1 MGDRVLIQ
9 FINGHDA
16 REFSPVAYLHW
27 HGDSAPALIR
37 ACADLMRG
45 RDGDTGYAFA
55 RFIGICHNA
64 IGGNLSLGAWNTKG
78 VLQPDDSHG
87 DAGCYVVNVH
97 TWQVQAFGG
106 YGEPFN
112 ARDGGVV

>member
-9 FINGHDA
+9 FVNGRDA

-27 HGDSAPALIR
+27 HGEGAPDLIK
-37 ACADLMRG
+37 ACAALMAG
-45 RDGDTGYAFA
+45 RDGDTGYTFA
-55 RFIGICHNA
+55 RFIGICHET
-64 IGGNLSLGAWNTKG
+64 IGGNLSLGAWNAAG

-106 YGEPFN
+106 YGKPFN
-112 ARDGGVV
+112 ARE